1 MAIPGKE
8 TTTGTFPTNVVLEK
22 DRLGGE
28 DLGAVG
34 TDAPGLG
41 IVDGVGRF
49 AAGRSSATVSWRS
62 CAHCP
67 PLASALEDLNHVSK
81 KEQKKKKKDVGNGM
95 EYSIPTRAAI
105 YDQAVGARLALESV
119 TVVGGSLVMNEKAA
133 ASGDEG
139 WVLLSFLHILFILAA
154 LSGS

>member
-1 MAIPGKE
+1 MPGKE

-41 IVDGVGRF
+41 IADGVGRF
-49 AAGRSSATVSWRS
+49 AAGRSSPATVSWRS

-67 PLASALEDLNHVSK
+67 LASGLEDLNHVSK
-81 KEQKKKKKDVGNGM
+81 NQEP
-95 EYSIPTRAAI
+95 EI
-105 YDQAVGARLALESV
+105 E
-119 TVVGGSLVMNEKAA
+119 
-133 ASGDEG
+133 
-139 WVLLSFLHILFILAA
+139 
-154 LSGS
+154 